1 LSEVKLDTEG
11 IRYIAL
17 FEQTTGASPMDCII
31 DSELNKVIFIV
42 KSKDMGA
49 AIGRNGEHVNRV
61 RSVINKQVE
70 IIEYSDDVHEF
81 IKNVIQ
87 PVPVK
92 NINIVERGGRQ
103 IAYLEVHA
111 RDKGLAIGRG
121 GRNIDKVKTIVK
133 RHHDID
139 DVIIKK

>member
-1 LSEVKLDTEG
+1 LSEVKLDTVG

-31 DSELNKVIFIV
+31 DDELNKVIFIV

-61 RSVINKQVE
+61 RSAINKQIE
-70 IIEYSDDVHEF
+70 IVEYSEDVCEF

-87 PVPVK
+87 PVSVK
-92 NINIVERGGRQ
+92 NINIVERGSKR
-103 IAYLEVHA
+103 IAYLEVYA
-111 RDKGLAIGRG
+111 KEKGLAIGRG
-121 GRNIDKVKTIVK
+121 GRNIDKVKMIVK
-133 RHHDID
+133 RHHDIS
-139 DVIIKK
+139 DVIIQ